1 MLKVTLSVNF
11 STKSQIN
18 QTRSFPLMNSE
29 RRATI
34 KKLLH
39 SKPFVSL
46 KELTDLFPN
55 VSSMTV
61 RRDIDYFEQQGEA
74 IKVRGGARSMKFITT
89 SMEEEFPSRMQKN
102 IPAKEAL
109 AKKAI
114 EMLESGRSI
123 FLDSGTTMLTMAN
136 LLPDDERLI
145 ITTTGP
151 NIALELLDK
160 KQTIVN
166 LVGGMFNRDNISVS
180 GTQALRFLEDVNID
194 TAFIV
199 PSGVSATTGLT
210 CGNYS
215 ECELKRLVVEKA
227 RKIIVLLDT
236 SKLDKSLPYTFCD
249 LKNVYSIITNGK
261 LPDDIEVI
269 ARENNV
275 QIIRV

>member
-1 MLKVTLSVNF
+1 
-11 STKSQIN
+11 
-18 QTRSFPLMNSE
+18 MNSE
-29 RRATI
+29 RRAII

-39 SKPFVSL
+39 TKPFVSL

-61 RRDIDYFEQQGEA
+61 RRDIDYFEKQGEA

-114 EMLESGRSI
+114 DMLETGRSI
-123 FLDSGTTMLTMAN
+123 FLDSGTTMMTMAN
-136 LLPDDERLI
+136 LLPDERLT

-151 NIALELLDK
+151 NIALELVNK

-166 LVGGMFNRDNISVS
+166 LVGGMLNRDNISVS
-180 GTQALRFLEDVNID
+180 GTQAIRFLEDINID

-199 PSGVSATTGLT
+199 PSGASAHTGLT

-215 ECELKRLVVEKA
+215 ECELKKHIVEKA

-249 LKNVYSIITNGK
+249 LKSVYAIITNGI
-261 LPDDIEVI
+261 LPDDIERL
-269 ARENNV
+269 AETNGV
-275 QIIRV
+275 QIIRA